1 MGTPLVNGANY
12 NASDVT
18 QHLEQF
24 KYHDFLLVHGNAD
37 DNVHYQQ
44 AMALSRAL
52 QQENIMF
59 EQMVGAPLAVQVNQT
74 YNIPPS
80 CRATLTRPTA

>member
-1 MGTPLVNGANY
+1 MECLIDPKWYFLVDSMYTERYMGTPAVNQANY

-18 QHLEQF
+18 QHLDQF

-52 QQENIMF
+52 QKANIMF
-59 EQMVGAPLAVQVNQT
+59 EQMV
-74 YNIPPS
+74 
-80 CRATLTRPTA
+80 RAK